1 MLDNDVLTHRSIFR
15 LFFQDFLPER
25 MMKRQQLRQQ
35 VYYLQLD
42 TYIDATC
49 ASVSLNVIIK
59 ILKIFLLLFGQFKSL
74 QGDIPRYSTKNYGIL
89 L

>member
-1 MLDNDVLTHRSIFR
+1 MLNNDVLTHRSVFR

-35 VYYLQLD
+35 VYLQLD

-49 ASVSLNVIIK
+49 ASVSLNALIK

-89 L
+89 

>member
-1 MLDNDVLTHRSIFR
+1 
-15 LFFQDFLPER
+15 
-25 MMKRQQLRQQ
+25 MMKTQQLRQQ
-35 VYYLQLD
+35 VYLQLD

-49 ASVSLNVIIK
+49 ASVSLIVLIK

-74 QGDIPRYSTKNYGIL
+74 QGDIARYGTKNYGIL